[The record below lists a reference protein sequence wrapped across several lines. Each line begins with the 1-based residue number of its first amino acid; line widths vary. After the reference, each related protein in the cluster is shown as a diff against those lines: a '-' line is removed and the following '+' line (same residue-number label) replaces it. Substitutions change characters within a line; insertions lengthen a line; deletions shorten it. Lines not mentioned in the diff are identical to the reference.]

1 MISEAKLR
9 ETNQCS
15 TMFFSPIYE
24 LPSALDEPLIFK
36 DYFNTIESGNHFLY
50 IANNAE
56 PDPDMLA

>member
-15 TMFFSPIYE
+15 TMFSPPIYE

-36 DYFNTIESGNHFLY
+36 DYYFLY

-56 PDPDMLA
+56 PDPDILA

>member
-1 MISEAKLR
+1 M
-9 ETNQCS
+9 
-15 TMFFSPIYE
+15 FSPSIYE

-36 DYFNTIESGNHFLY
+36 DYFNTVESGNHFLY

>member
-1 MISEAKLR
+1 
-9 ETNQCS
+9 
-15 TMFFSPIYE
+15 MFFSPIYE

-36 DYFNTIESGNHFLY
+36 DYFKTVESGNHFLY